1 MQPLDR
7 REFLLLGTGSA
18 LACASSLASVHAAP
32 RSRFKAIVFDAFPI
46 FDPRPV
52 AALAETLF
60 PGKGTA
66 IANAWRTRQFDY
78 QWLRALSGRYADFLQ
93 ATEESLLFTAKQL
106 QLELSA
112 DRRQQLMFA
121 WSNLQVWP
129 DVPDAI
135 HALRKAGIR
144 LAFLSNM
151 TASVLTDG
159 LKRVRLEDAFEAI
172 LSTDRIRS
180 YKPDPRA
187 YRMAMGQLLLP
198 REEMLFVAFAG
209 WDVAGAKWFGYPT
222 FWLNRQA
229 SPAEELGVEAD
240 ASGQDLNSLVKYVL
254 SNGAGNRRAADSPS
268 DHRG

>member
-1 MQPLDR
+1 MRLDR
-7 REFLLLGTGSA
+7 RRWLVLAASGV
-18 LACASSLASVHAAP
+18 LACASSLASVPSAP
-32 RSRFKAIVFDAFPI
+32 RSRLKAIIFDAFPI

-60 PGKGTA
+60 PGKGSA
-66 IANAWRTRQFDY
+66 IISAWRTRQFDY
-78 QWLRALSGRYADFLQ
+78 QWLRAISGHYADFLQ

-112 DRRQQLMFA
+112 DKRQQLMFA
-121 WSNLQVWP
+121 WSNLQIWP

-135 HALRKAGIR
+135 NELRKAGLR

-151 TASVLTDG
+151 TASVLYEG
-159 LKRVRLEDAFEAI
+159 LKKARLEDKFEAI
-172 LSTDRIRS
+172 MSTDRIRS

-187 YRMAMGQLLLP
+187 YRMAMDTLSLS
-198 REEMLFVAFAG
+198 REEILFVAFAG

-222 FWLNRQA
+222 FWLNRVA

-240 ASGQDLNSLVKYVL
+240 ASGQDLNSLVQFVR
-254 SNGAGNRRAADSPS
+254 GRAS
-268 DHRG
+268 